1 MGPISIWVLDTA
13 KEKRSNGMKTCS
25 RVRKNED
32 KCKQYRCLRPEV
44 AWISATLVAEGCR
57 ASPRDNEPVNAS
69 ILPTKPESLIARAR
83 KPDSNMQPEKLS
95 F

>member
-1 MGPISIWVLDTA
+1 MGPISIWVLVTA

-44 AWISATLVAEGCR
+44 AWISATLSVMDTSKGVEQVPATM
-57 ASPRDNEPVNAS
+57 S
-69 ILPTKPESLIARAR
+69 
-83 KPDSNMQPEKLS
+83 Q
-95 F
+95 